1 MLLKLYKVPTTQLS
15 IVDIVSIGELKFLG
29 CYEISNMLL
38 LHRMFISDLHRKQN
52 RDTALNIFNLALFAV
67 AKEVDDYAAR
77 PERKKIYLNKK

>member
-1 MLLKLYKVPTTQLS
+1 
-15 IVDIVSIGELKFLG
+15 
-29 CYEISNMLL
+29 MLL

-52 RDTALNIFNLALFAV
+52 RDTALNIFNLTLFAV